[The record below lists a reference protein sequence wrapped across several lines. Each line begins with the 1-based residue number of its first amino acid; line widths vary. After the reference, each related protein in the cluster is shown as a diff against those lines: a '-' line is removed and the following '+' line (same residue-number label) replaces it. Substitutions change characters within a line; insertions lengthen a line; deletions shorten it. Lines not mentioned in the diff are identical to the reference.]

1 MMNVMPGSGHLCSG
15 QTITLK
21 LRKTNIL
28 DGLFVLDADGQPASG
43 LKMANGTNS
52 QGRSGFPG
60 TRGKSAALMRERLIQ
75 AQQYLKDRES
85 ATPLEPKPRDL
96 ALETLGEVLQGKR
109 LVHHHTHR
117 HDDVLTVLRI
127 AQEFGFRVVLHHV
140 SDAWMIADEIAA
152 AGAACSIIMLD
163 SPGGKL
169 EAKDLDWKSAPAL
182 EKAGVLMA
190 FHTDDPI
197 TDSRLFIRS
206 AALGVRAG
214 MSRAKALEGV
224 TLAAAKIL
232 EQDQRVGSLTLGK
245 DADIAIFSGDP
256 LSIYSR
262 VLETWVEGQVVFRYG
277 DASDRLYAEGGYG
290 ASTPQAFY
298 MCCYDTWEAR

>member
-1 MMNVMPGSGHLCSG
+1 
-15 QTITLK
+15 
-21 LRKTNIL
+21 
-28 DGLFVLDADGQPASG
+28 
-43 LKMANGTNS
+43 
-52 QGRSGFPG
+52 
-60 TRGKSAALMRERLIQ
+60 
-75 AQQYLKDRES
+75 
-85 ATPLEPKPRDL
+85 
-96 ALETLGEVLQGKR
+96 LGEVLQGKR

-127 AQEFGFRVVLHHV
+127 AQEFGFRGVLHHV

-182 EKAGVLMA
+182 EKAGVLTA